1 MVNEK
6 TISYRIYPYSQEAML
21 QAGIDILIMVF
32 AETVLAAAK
41 FPFSVCIAV
50 VVGYFVIA
58 TVLHYRVLMQAVI
71 DKRKGDYV
79 TETVSVKNFK
89 EEFSFTGNWLGH
101 SYICKFYP
109 KEMHVQKHIVNVV
122 NNHEEE
128 KKLRAVM
135 SFRRIVQFAVLDKQ
149 QIEYLQVTYLKRS
162 KILIWCDLPEEAEK
176 ELSGKKKEAI
186 KKAIHFINTSI

>member
-1 MVNEK
+1 MVKEN
-6 TISYRIYPYSQEAML
+6 TVRFRVHPYAQEAII
-21 QAGIDILIMVF
+21 QAGMDIIIMVLVVM
-32 AETVLAAAK
+32 VLTAAK
-41 FPFSVCIAV
+41 FPLSVCIAV

-162 KILIWCDLPEEAEK
+162 KILIWCDLPEKTEK

-186 KKAIHFINTSI
+186 KKAIYFINTAS